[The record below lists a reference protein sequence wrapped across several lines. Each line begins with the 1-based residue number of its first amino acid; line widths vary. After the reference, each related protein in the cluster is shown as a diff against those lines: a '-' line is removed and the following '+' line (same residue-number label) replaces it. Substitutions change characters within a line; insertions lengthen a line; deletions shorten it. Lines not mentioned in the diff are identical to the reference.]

1 MNKTVIYP
9 GTFDPITYGHID
21 IIERTAYIFDKVIVS
36 IINKPAKSQFMFSV
50 EERLEMVEKSVDC
63 FDNVRVEIFDGLLI
77 EYAKK
82 KKVNLIVRGLRAITD
97 FEYEFQMALTN
108 KRLAHTI
115 ETVFMM
121 TSEKHSYLSSS
132 VVKEVVSYGGNVS
145 EFVPDF
151 ISEKLQQKLSAAYNK
166 PI

>member
-1 MNKTVIYP
+1 
-9 GTFDPITYGHID
+9 
-21 IIERTAYIFDKVIVS
+21 
-36 IINKPAKSQFMFSV
+36 MFSV